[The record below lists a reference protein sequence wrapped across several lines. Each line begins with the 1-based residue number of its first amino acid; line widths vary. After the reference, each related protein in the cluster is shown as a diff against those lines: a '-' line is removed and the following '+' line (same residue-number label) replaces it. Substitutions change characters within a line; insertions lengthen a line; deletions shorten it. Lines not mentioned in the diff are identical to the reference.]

1 MKNKKI
7 SMYFIIIL
15 IILII
20 LFVGFLIYKNTINK
34 NTNEI
39 LEYIPEE
46 EITDEQLRETI
57 ITLYFMNMDNG
68 ELMAEARK
76 IDVKELLENPYKKII
91 NLLIEGPKN
100 ERLVN
105 LIPENTKLNSAEII
119 NNIVYLDFS
128 EEFIDEQFIGE
139 EQERKIINSIIN
151 TLTELN
157 EVNGIFIT
165 INGEKNLGFPDNGIK
180 FNNIFTREK

>member
-7 SMYFIIIL
+7 IMYLIIIL

-20 LFVGFLIYKNTINK
+20 LFVGYLIYKNIKNK

-57 ITLYFMNMDNG
+57 ITLYFMNMDTGN
-68 ELMAEARK
+68 LMAEARK
-76 IDVKELLENPYKKII
+76 IDAKELLDNPYKKII
-91 NLLIEGPKN
+91 ELLIEGPKN
-100 ERLVN
+100 ERLVK
-105 LIPENTKLNSAEII
+105 LIPENTKLNNAEII
-119 NNIVYLDFS
+119 NDIIYLDFS
-128 EEFIDEQFIGE
+128 SEFINEQSLGE
-139 EQERKIINSIIN
+139 EQEKKIINSIIN

-157 EVNGIFIT
+157 EVNGIYIT
-165 INGEKNLGFPDNGIK
+165 INGEKDLGFPDNGVK

>member
-7 SMYFIIIL
+7 IMYLIIIF

-20 LFVGFLIYKNTINK
+20 LFIGFLIYKNTINK
-34 NTNEI
+34 NKI

-46 EITDEQLRETI
+46 EITDKQLRETI
-57 ITLYFMNMDNG
+57 ITLYFMNTDTG

-100 ERLVN
+100 ERLIK
-105 LIPENTKLNSAEII
+105 LIPENTKLNNAEII

-128 EEFIDEQFIGE
+128 SEFINEQFLGE
-139 EQERKIINSIIN
+139 EHEKKIINSIIN

-157 EVNGIFIT
+157 EVNGIYIT
-165 INGEKNLGFPDNGIK
+165 INGEKNLGFPDNNIK
-180 FNNIFTREK
+180 FNNIFIREK